1 MMLQNQYL
9 WPQLSGNVVQA
20 IIQGIQNAISEPDA
34 LVAYWV
40 SLCLSTAQDVDGTL
54 NYVGALTGY
63 PRPVVSDVFFETNV
77 LQFTDANLSPVSY
90 TRTDLTFL
98 AGDNSVNTAGGNFIT
113 AGFAVGQWIIISGS
127 VSNNYTVRITK
138 VTASKIVYTPY
149 TTVAEADA
157 NSITLTIAAQSIGL
171 DDASF
176 PTPLNAPYVF
186 NSAAGQFD
194 DAQPLASHVMPAAW
208 YQSMLAVFAIAKYY
222 GPTIYTVDK
231 VAAWANTQGGGSG
244 YTISRDSYNNIIV
257 AFTTSI
263 DERALTIFNMIWQ
276 DVETLPLVTGE
287 QP

>member
-1 MMLQNQYL
+1 MTQSTVL
-9 WPQLSGNVVQA
+9 WNQLSGNVAQA
-20 IIQGIQNAISEPDA
+20 ITQGFQNALNEDLPLIQYWA
-34 LVAYWV
+34 L
-40 SLCLSTAQDVDGTL
+40 LSIATAQDVDGTL
-54 NYVGALTGY
+54 EYVGALTGY

-77 LQFTDANLSPVSY
+77 LQFTDANLSPISY

-98 AGDNSVNTAGGNFIT
+98 AGDNSVNTLGGNFIT
-113 AGFAVGQWIIISGS
+113 AGFVVGQWIIISGS

-149 TTVAEADA
+149 TTIAESDA
-157 NSITLTIAAQSIGL
+157 NSITLTIAAQGIGL

-186 NSAAGQFD
+186 NSAAGEFD
-194 DAQPLASHVMPAAW
+194 DAQPLASHIMPASW

-222 GPTIYTVDK
+222 GPTIYTVDQ
-231 VAAWANTQGGGSG
+231 VAAWANTQGGGTG